1 MTLWLYRQILI
12 LKGIRALSLTDES
25 VFCTEESIMLLVHTE
40 NNLCILCTALTTFK
54 AISLFK
60 DIFDNKHWQEFVIRS
75 FRMWQIKGRLCHLCC
90 SSTYLSVMLS
100 HVERITIFIQMRC
113 DTYAVHRIVC
123 VRKRHYKWR
132 GTCLPEFL
140 LKFTKFNMIRDS
152 SSRRASLHGFRRV
165 LEMKHCSSI
174 RDFTHWK
181 YWKLLNTGT
190 LFFPANS
197 SICKVS
203 VVHRVYLIEILP
215 LQGDG
220 SPPLNTSN
228 CPCGVLGATILQ
240 CEPATPNAPVAFEL
254 ACAVHPSISP

>member
-25 VFCTEESIMLLVHTE
+25 VFCTEETIMLLVHTE

-60 DIFDNKHWQEFVIRS
+60 DILDNKHWQEFDIRS

-123 VRKRHYKWR
+123 VRKRHYKWK

-140 LKFTKFNMIRDS
+140 LTFHKIQHDFGILPAGEHHFTASGVCWKWSTVLQYVTSHTGNTGNFWILEHS
-152 SSRRASLHGFRRV
+152 SSPQTVRFAKFLSCIVSIWLRSYRYR
-165 LEMKHCSSI
+165 EMVVP
-174 RDFTHWK
+174 HWIHRIV
-181 YWKLLNTGT
+181 NV
-190 LFFPANS
+190 
-197 SICKVS
+197 VS
-203 VVHRVYLIEILP
+203 
-215 LQGDG
+215 
-220 SPPLNTSN
+220 
-228 CPCGVLGATILQ
+228 
-240 CEPATPNAPVAFEL
+240 
-254 ACAVHPSISP
+254 